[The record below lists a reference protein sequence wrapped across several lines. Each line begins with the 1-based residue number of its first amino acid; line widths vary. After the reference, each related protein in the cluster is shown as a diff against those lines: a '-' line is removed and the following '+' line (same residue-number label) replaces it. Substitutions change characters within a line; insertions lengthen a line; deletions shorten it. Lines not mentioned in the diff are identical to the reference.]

1 LEIITHPSILA
12 ALIAALL
19 LFQIHR
25 HNAFRSASEKFRNI
39 IYKELEGLYPT
50 PVKWPDPEHKIIY
63 ILKDKFPQIEIAV
76 AEFRIHLNHFKR
88 KRFDEVWNAFH
99 SDYYQ
104 YVPIKSESYSFGKL
118 IEKSDTTTTYLS
130 NFKDKV
136 DALLKFAKD
145 P

>member
-1 LEIITHPSILA
+1 LEIVTHPAVLA
-12 ALIAALL
+12 ALIAGLI
-19 LFQIHR
+19 LFQVQR
-25 HNAFRSASEKFRNI
+25 YNAFKSASEKFRNT

-76 AEFRIHLNHFKR
+76 AEFRLQLNRLNR
-88 KRFDEVWNAFH
+88 KKFDEVWNDFH
-99 SDYYQ
+99 SDYFQ
-104 YVPIKSESYSFGKL
+104 YVPIKSESYSYGKL

-136 DALLKFAKD
+136 DALLKFAKQR
-145 P
+145 